1 MAESL
6 AQSVSVGSEMV
17 LFLEVK
23 VTFQSALRSAI
34 WAPEA
39 GAAVPAN
46 GVSLKTKMADS
57 LGARWIGIDGRTGT
71 GNQKVP
77 VSASQRWPNL

>member
-39 GAAVPAN
+39 GAAVAGN

-57 LGARWIGIDGRTGT
+57 YGARWIGIADGPVLGIE
-71 GNQKVP
+71 VP